1 MRRRPP
7 VSMGA
12 PRSQRGAVLYV
23 ALIMLILL
31 SLLGIAGMQVAN
43 MQEKMASNYRAV
55 NVAFQRS
62 EQAVRTTESQIEAL
76 ANRDDTAGA
85 TGTLTSAS
93 IERTCDDGFDPS
105 VWAAARRIGDG
116 QEVKVRQ
123 IESCIQGE
131 ASLDMGRPTDVAT
144 PIYQIS
150 AYASDAGSSTDTGTS
165 AVAIDTVFKL

>member
-1 MRRRPP
+1 MKRRTSF
-7 VSMGA
+7 SMGA
-12 PRSQRGAVLYV
+12 PRTQRGAVLYIS
-23 ALIMLILL
+23 LIILILL

-76 ANRDDTAGA
+76 ANRDGAAGA
-85 TGTLTSAS
+85 TGSLTSAS
-93 IERTCDDGFDPS
+93 IERSCDDGYDPS
-105 VWAAARRIGDG
+105 VWAAAKQLTGG
-116 QEVKVRQ
+116 QQVKVRQ

-131 ASLDMGRPTDVAT
+131 APLEMGRPTDVAT

-150 AYASDAGSSTDTGTS
+150 AYASDADGGNNTGTS